1 MSEQDRDDQQVPKR
15 ATPPDGPARPDVQ
28 ESTTEESRATASE
41 RTTAREREVSE
52 LARRRDPSLDGKDPA
67 TARDAARWDARGVA
81 WVRPTDLVA
90 QSSARWA
97 GRGISFE
104 TELARRMRRL
114 PLEAT
119 AATRTAIS
127 ERARRLPPLSA
138 FGRSRGSGHS
148 GTSRSE
154 IGLG

>member
-1 MSEQDRDDQQVPKR
+1 MREQDRDDQQESKR
-15 ATPPDGPARPDVQ
+15 ATPPEGPARPDPKEPATEAPRTNTSEQ
-28 ESTTEESRATASE
+28 EPAHGQ
-41 RTTAREREVSE
+41 EVSK
-52 LARRRDPSLDGKDPA
+52 LARRRDPSLDGRNPA

-114 PLEAT
+114 PVEAT
-119 AATRTAIS
+119 AASRAAIS

-148 GTSRSE
+148 GATRSG

>member
-1 MSEQDRDDQQVPKR
+1 MREQDRDDQQESKR
-15 ATPPDGPARPDVQ
+15 AAPPEGPARPDPK
-28 ESTTEESRATASE
+28 EPATEASATRTSE
-41 RTTAREREVSE
+41 PGTDREGQVSE
-52 LARRRDPSLDGKDPA
+52 LARRRDPSLDGKNPA
-67 TARDAARWDARGVA
+67 AARDVARWDARGVA

-114 PLEAT
+114 PVEAT
-119 AATRTAIS
+119 AASRAAIS

-148 GTSRSE
+148 GATRSG

>member
-1 MSEQDRDDQQVPKR
+1 MTEQDRDDQQEPKR
-15 ATPPDGPARPDVQ
+15 ATPPEDPARPDPK
-28 ESTTEESRATASE
+28 EPATEALTAKAAGQDTI
-41 RTTAREREVSE
+41 RDGEVSE
-52 LARRRDPSLDGKDPA
+52 LARRRDPSLDEKNPA
-67 TARDAARWDARGVA
+67 AARDAARWDARGVA

-90 QSSARWA
+90 QASARWA

-114 PLEAT
+114 PVEAT
-119 AATRTAIS
+119 AASRAAIS

-148 GTSRSE
+148 GATRSG

>member
-1 MSEQDRDDQQVPKR
+1 MREQDRDDQQMPKR
-15 ATPPDGPARPDVQ
+15 ATPPEDPAQPDPK
-28 ESTTEESRATASE
+28 EPTTEASRTKTAGQD
-41 RTTAREREVSE
+41 TTRDGEVSE
-52 LARRRDPSLDGKDPA
+52 LARRRDPSLDKKNPTA
-67 TARDAARWDARGVA
+67 TRDARWDARGVA

-114 PLEAT
+114 PVEAT
-119 AATRTAIS
+119 AATRAAIA
-127 ERARRLPPLSA
+127 ERARRLPPVSA

-148 GTSRSE
+148 GATRSG

>member
-1 MSEQDRDDQQVPKR
+1 MSQYDRDDQQVPKEAGPQER
-15 ATPPDGPARPDVQ
+15 PARP
-28 ESTTEESRATASE
+28 EPKEPATGASRATATE
-41 RTTAREREVSE
+41 QDTAHEQDVSE
-52 LARRRDPSLDGKDPA
+52 LARRRDPSLDEKNPA
-67 TARDAARWDARGVA
+67 AARDAARWDARGVA

-104 TELARRMRRL
+104 TELTRRMRRL

-119 AATRTAIS
+119 AATRAAIT

-138 FGRSRGSGHS
+138 FGRSRGSGRS
-148 GTSRSE
+148 GVTQSGIE
-154 IGLG
+154 LG